1 MHLSRVYC
9 LLPGPPTTSQLSNVQ
24 HSGLVSMQ
32 LCDCLRLLH
41 LISVC
46 SLCTRDQGV
55 WLTRGDLRTRVTGM
69 AGNGSE
75 QSLCPKI
82 LGSVQI
88 WCLTGCVSD
97 DYKGTGNRDQ
107 RSLAGDQLIHHS
119 PRVPWSRHRWCQPLF
134 LSRPGYCNVLPQ
146 LGHFNCRV
154 TLNR

>member
-9 LLPGPPTTSQLSNVQ
+9 LLPGPPTTSQLSNV
-24 HSGLVSMQ
+24 HYSGLVSMQ
-32 LCDCLRLLH
+32 LCDSLH
-41 LISVC
+41 SSIWSPSVHC
-46 SLCTRDQGV
+46 ARDQGV

-97 DYKGTGNRDQ
+97 DYKGTGNRDP

-119 PRVPWSRHRWCQPLF
+119 PGPRVPWSRHRWCQPL
-134 LSRPGYCNVLPQ
+134 LLLCSY
-146 LGHFNCRV
+146 LGQDIVMFCPS
-154 TLNR
+154 

>member
-9 LLPGPPTTSQLSNVQ
+9 LLPGPPTTSKQSNVQ

-32 LCDCLRLLH
+32 LCDSLQSS
-41 LISVC
+41 IWSPSVHC
-46 SLCTRDQGV
+46 ARDQGV
-55 WLTRGDLRTRVTGM
+55 WLTRDDLRTRVTGM

-97 DYKGTGNRDQ
+97 DYKGTGNRDP
-107 RSLAGDQLIHHS
+107 RSLVTSSYITALAPGPPGHAIGDVSLSSSVCSYLGQDIVMFCPSWDILIA
-119 PRVPWSRHRWCQPLF
+119 V
-134 LSRPGYCNVLPQ
+134 
-146 LGHFNCRV
+146 
-154 TLNR
+154 